1 MFKSGKHRDEKKS
14 NYSQEDTDKSD
25 KESLYGVLVFSH
37 LNSTSDRFTSS
48 LEPLLGNWIAKESY
62 LGGKSSQF
70 LIDLNSNCHS
80 RREQFTI
87 DRLPSKKSEFSKTS
101 SNSSS
106 WWHFIWIPL
115 LFEKETFFKEANLRW
130 KLFEYLRWVWEGR
143 SERRKK
149 FSDYWNSC
157 LMPSLLLCVCC
168 WNKLGRKRSSFHH
181 HMLIPSCL

>member
-1 MFKSGKHRDEKKS
+1 MSSSPIRHTFYQTSWDTKFFRSNLNVGFGCVAYSWLVLDDLSDVYEEMFKSGKHRDEKKS

-70 LIDLNSNCHS
+70 LIDLNSILFPLCHS

-87 DRLPSKKSEFSKTS
+87 DRLQSSSKKS
-101 SNSSS
+101 
-106 WWHFIWIPL
+106 
-115 LFEKETFFKEANLRW
+115 A
-130 KLFEYLRWVWEGR
+130 
-143 SERRKK
+143 K
-149 FSDYWNSC
+149 FSTHNFQLF
-157 LMPSLLLCVCC
+157 LMTFYLNLSPL
-168 WNKLGRKRSSFHH
+168 WKRNFF
-181 HMLIPSCL
+181 

>member
-70 LIDLNSNCHS
+70 LIDLNSILLLLCHS

-87 DRLPSKKSEFSKTS
+87 DRLQSSSKKSAKFSTHNFQLFLMTFYLNLSPLWKRNFLKRQILDENFLSTS
-101 SNSSS
+101 DEERN
-106 WWHFIWIPL
+106 
-115 LFEKETFFKEANLRW
+115 EK
-130 KLFEYLRWVWEGR
+130 G
-143 SERRKK
+143 SEEEKK

-157 LMPSLLLCVCC
+157 LMPSLLLF
-168 WNKLGRKRSSFHH
+168 LLL
-181 HMLIPSCL
+181 MLPE